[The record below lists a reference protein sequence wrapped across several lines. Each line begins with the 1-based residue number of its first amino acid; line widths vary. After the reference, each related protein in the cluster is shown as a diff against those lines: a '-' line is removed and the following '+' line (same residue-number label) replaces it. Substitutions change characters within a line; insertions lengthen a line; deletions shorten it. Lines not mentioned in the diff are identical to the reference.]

1 MARNVLDGTGWLIEQ
16 RDGALTRT
24 FRATSAV
31 ESEFRII
38 NMTAN
43 TVRIPRV
50 ADMDVEVIAKGAAY
64 PEDQSGADTV
74 AFSAVKVGGALRIAE
89 EDVEDEKLADYIE
102 EKKGSAG
109 SSFAKKID
117 NAALGTTAASNGLTV
132 PFTSLYRAL
141 TTADASTGYTAN
153 ANLETVTPAVID
165 AQGGM
170 AAQLS
175 LLLENIEGGDY
186 FDADDLVW
194 ILHPSFRKRIRDAKD
209 STGRPLFLTDWVNGQ
224 RIERLLDI
232 PVRYSIGAKTTAVA
246 TTKPGGASGA
256 TGGPAGV
263 KGTAGNPLAFLVQK
277 QLAVYGRRKAFE
289 SVYISGRDGTSALT
303 DEDILKV
310 RGRVAIGYTIPA
322 AHAGLELVTA

>member
-16 RDGALTRT
+16 RDGSLTRA

-31 ESEFRII
+31 ESEFRVI

-50 ADMDVEVIAKGAAY
+50 QDMDVEVIAKGAAY

-74 AFSAVKVGGALRIAE
+74 AFSAVKIGGALRIAE
-89 EDVEDEKLADYIE
+89 EDVEDDKLADFIE

-109 SSFAKKID
+109 SSFAKKVD

-153 ANLETVTPAVID
+153 ANFLTAVPTAID
-165 AQGGM
+165 TGAEVAGL
-170 AAQLS
+170 LS
-175 LLLENIEGGDY
+175 QMLGLIEGGDY
-186 FDADDLVW
+186 FDPDGLVW
-194 ILHPSFRKRIRDAKD
+194 ILHPSFRGRFRNATDT
-209 STGRPLFLTDWVNGQ
+209 TGRPLFYSDFVNGT
-224 RIERLLDI
+224 RTERLFDI
-232 PVRYSIGAKTTAVA
+232 PVRYTTGAKTTAVA
-246 TTKPGGASGA
+246 TTKPGGAGGA
-256 TGGPAGV
+256 GGGAAGV

-277 QLAVYGRRKAFE
+277 ELAVYGKRKPFE
-289 SVYISGRDGTSALT
+289 SVYIPGRDGTSALT

-310 RGRVAIGYTIPA
+310 RGRVGIGYTVPG

>member
-1 MARNVLDGTGWLIEQ
+1 MARNVLDGTGWLTEQ
-16 RDGALTRT
+16 RDSTLVKTYT
-24 FRATSAV
+24 ATSVVA
-31 ESEFRII
+31 SEFRTI

-74 AFSAVKVGGALRIAE
+74 AFSAVKIGAALRIAE
-89 EDVEDEKLADYIE
+89 EDVEDDQLANYID
-102 EKKGSAG
+102 EKKTSAG
-109 SSFAKKID
+109 SSYAKKVD

-153 ANLETVTPAVID
+153 ANLETYTPAVLD
-165 AQGGM
+165 AQGGVTT
-170 AAQLS
+170 ALS
-175 LLLENIEGGDY
+175 AVLENIEGGDY
-186 FDADDLVW
+186 FNADDLVW

-209 STGRPLFLTDWVNGQ
+209 STGRPLFLADWVNGQ

-232 PVRYSIGAKTTAVA
+232 PVRYSTGAKTTTVA
-246 TTKPGGASGA
+246 TTRPGGAAGS

-263 KGTAGNPLAFLVQK
+263 KGTAGNPLGFLVQK
-277 QLAVYGRRKAFE
+277 QLAVVGQRKAFE
-289 SVYISGRDGTSALT
+289 SVYIPGRDGLSGLT

-310 RGRVAIGYTIPA
+310 RGRIGVGYTIPG